1 MIEKLKA
8 LEKELESIV
17 LNNADETEQF
27 RLKYLSR
34 KGLLNDL
41 FEEFKNVLP
50 FKRALEKN
58 LISLNIINL
67 RDFAIDERG
76 SVDDRPYGGGGG
88 MILRVEPIVEA
99 LNTLTNKEEVIVLN
113 PKGDLFNQEMAEELT
128 SKKSLTFIC
137 GRYEGIDQR
146 VIDNYSTKEISVGK
160 FVCSGGE
167 APTIVILESIL
178 RLLPGVLDEEI
189 TKDESYQDGQKEYPQ
204 YTRPENYEGL
214 KVPEV
219 LLSGNHKEIENWKK
233 ENSITL

>member
-1 MIEKLKA
+1 MPKLEINIIT
-8 LEKELESIV
+8 LFP
-17 LNNADETEQF
+17 N
-27 RLKYLSR
+27 
-34 KGLLNDL
+34 L

>member
-1 MIEKLKA
+1 VKKIMPKLEINIIT
-8 LEKELESIV
+8 LFP
-17 LNNADETEQF
+17 N
-27 RLKYLSR
+27 
-34 KGLLNDL
+34 L

-58 LISLNIINL
+58 LITLNIINL

>member
-1 MIEKLKA
+1 MPKLEINIIT
-8 LEKELESIV
+8 LFP
-17 LNNADETEQF
+17 N
-27 RLKYLSR
+27 
-34 KGLLNDL
+34 L

-58 LISLNIINL
+58 LITLNIINL

>member
-1 MIEKLKA
+1 MPKLEINIIT
-8 LEKELESIV
+8 LFP
-17 LNNADETEQF
+17 N
-27 RLKYLSR
+27 
-34 KGLLNDL
+34 L

-58 LISLNIINL
+58 LINLNIINL

-128 SKKSLTFIC
+128 SKTSLTFIC

>member
-1 MIEKLKA
+1 MPKL
-8 LEKELESIV
+8 EI
-17 LNNADETEQF
+17 NIIT
-27 RLKYLSR
+27 
-34 KGLLNDL
+34 L
-41 FEEFKNVLP
+41 FPNLFAEFKNVLP

-88 MILRVEPIVEA
+88 MILRIEPIIEA
-99 LNTLTNKEEVIVLN
+99 LKTINNKEEVIVLN
-113 PKGDLFNQEMAEELT
+113 PKGDLFNQEMADDLKT
-128 SKKSLTFIC
+128 KKSLTFIC

-146 VIDNYSTKEISVGK
+146 VIDNYATKEVSVGK

-189 TKDESYQDGQKEYPQ
+189 TKDESYQEGQKEYPQ

-233 ENSITL
+233 ENSSNL

>member
-1 MIEKLKA
+1 MPKLEINIIT
-8 LEKELESIV
+8 LFP
-17 LNNADETEQF
+17 N
-27 RLKYLSR
+27 
-34 KGLLNDL
+34 L

-128 SKKSLTFIC
+128 SKTSLTFIC